1 MPMVELIDQGQLAVE
16 ELVGQL
22 GKAALEAVLL
32 VSVHQ
37 TAGPRQS
44 VRTRDV
50 QVDPYPARVG
60 SPVGAGCEDG
70 LRGRLTAKW

>member
-1 MPMVELIDQGQLAVE
+1 VPMVELIDQGQLAVE

-44 VRTRDV
+44 VRTS
-50 QVDPYPARVG
+50 VDNTLAAR
-60 SPVGAGCEDG
+60 
-70 LRGRLTAKW
+70 